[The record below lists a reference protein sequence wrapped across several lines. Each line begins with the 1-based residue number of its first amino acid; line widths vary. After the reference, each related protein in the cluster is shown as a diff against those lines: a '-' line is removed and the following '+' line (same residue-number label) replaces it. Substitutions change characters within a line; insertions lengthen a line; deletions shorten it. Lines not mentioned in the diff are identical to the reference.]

1 MSSRFVAKRARVRVV
16 RAVRCFKL
24 GKLGTVLL
32 AVSPEMSVNLFAY
45 LETSNGP
52 DALPGRRRMTLPR
65 TRRVRPHKGAD
76 ARGRPSTTTHAFS
89 PDWFRTPYPPPPLG
103 EHSLVALAAFIAT
116 AARGGEAGHS
126 GVDGGEGVVEGER

>member
-1 MSSRFVAKRARVRVV
+1 MTADPGGPLPAGGGIGP
-16 RAVRCFKL
+16 A
-24 GKLGTVLL
+24 T
-32 AVSPEMSVNLFAY
+32 PESTRPNRPPGWAIA
-45 LETSNGP
+45 SGH
-52 DALPGRRRMTLPR
+52 ALPGRRRMTLPR

-76 ARGRPSTTTHAFS
+76 ARGRPSTTAHAFS